1 MDYERNVAVVL
12 TRLVVSSALR
22 SMIRVARVIG
32 FERCT
37 GTRRVTSEEDGGDI
51 LAPLR
56 GLSGGRARFDG
67 GVLKYKTR
75 LKFRLKE
82 G

>member
-1 MDYERNVAVVL
+1 MRHVPVVL

-22 SMIRVARVIG
+22 SMIGVVRVIG

-37 GTRRVTSEEDGGDI
+37 GTRRVAREGDSGGI

-56 GLSGGRARFDG
+56 GLSGGGRAWFDR
-67 GVLKYKTR
+67 GVLKYNVR
-75 LKFRLKE
+75 LKFHLKE
-82 G
+82 V